1 MKPRNLLLI
10 SGSSLLISTLVVNPV
25 QADITITSTSL
36 TISASC
42 IPGALS
48 ISAPG
53 AVVFSIVNASSTA
66 TTVSS
71 IASATMGTVSVDDD
85 RCDAPGTAWTASA
98 IATALTP
105 PAGPT
110 IAASLIGYSS
120 GLIGTTGTV
129 ATVAVDQIN
138 LTGVVPVVTAIAT
151 GSNTAWWTPTITV
164 TVPVGQAVGTYIGS
178 ITQSV
183 A

>member
-1 MKPRNLLLI
+1 MPVRNVVLFSIASLI
-10 SGSSLLISTLVVNPV
+10 IPSIAVNMAH
-25 QADITITSTSL
+25 ADITTTSL

-42 IPGALS
+42 VPGPLSISVPGALVFS
-48 ISAPG
+48 AVSAP
-53 AVVFSIVNASSTA
+53 SMA

-71 IASATMGTVSVDDD
+71 ISTATMGTVLVTDA

-110 IAASLIGYSS
+110 IAASLIGYTS
-120 GLIGTTGTV
+120 GVIGKTGTV
-129 ATVAVDQIN
+129 AAVAVDQIN
-138 LTGVVPVVTAIAT
+138 LTGVVPVVTAVVT

-164 TVPVGQAVGTYIGS
+164 TVPSGQAVGTYTGS